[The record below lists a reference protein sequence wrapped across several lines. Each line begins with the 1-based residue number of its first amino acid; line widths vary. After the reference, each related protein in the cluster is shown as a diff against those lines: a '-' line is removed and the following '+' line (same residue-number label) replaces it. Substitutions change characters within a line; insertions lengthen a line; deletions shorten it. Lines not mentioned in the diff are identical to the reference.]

1 MTRLPP
7 RAMPSK
13 VTTNSIRQ
21 GRWPELALASPISYR
36 MCHEYASS
44 LHASHR
50 VVCPHDRAG
59 VARGAGSVWA
69 NRHEFDHPGRRSH
82 CLGCGISCPVCDF
95 HVDHERRRQAE
106 GALVVHGVAAAVGS
120 RLDGPG
126 LAAVRLAVASNPDRD
141 CPLDRL
147 CARQDESLLQQ
158 GIRATGVV
166 LAVLQPRMNVV
177 INNVYIRRQ
186 VRLRI
191 EREDG
196 APAYEGMLKGLF
208 MLGEIPSVGDKIP
221 LLVDRTKP
229 QRFEYAK
236 KEETPAPPTLARPT
250 AASATGR
257 ANIGDQLEKLADLH
271 ERGAITDSEFDAA
284 KKKLLRN

>member
-1 MTRLPP
+1 MNMRRLYTLLI
-7 RAMPSK
+7 
-13 VTTNSIRQ
+13 V
-21 GRWPELALASPISYR
+21 WCALMIAP
-36 MCHEYASS
+36 A
-44 LHASHR
+44 L
-50 VVCPHDRAG
+50 
-59 VARGAGSVWA
+59 
-69 NRHEFDHPGRRSH
+69 
-82 CLGCGISCPVCDF
+82 
-95 HVDHERRRQAE
+95 
-106 GALVVHGVAAAVGS
+106 LVVLGVFGRIDMNSTIPGGAAIAWVVGYLAQFAIFMWIMNVVGKQKVLWWFMASLLPWAVDWTVPVS
-120 RLDGPG
+120 
-126 LAAVRLAVASNPDRD
+126 
-141 CPLDRL
+141 PLFVL
-147 CARQDESLLQQ
+147 LWLPILIAIALWIAFVARQDESLLQQ

-196 APAYEGMLKGLF
+196 APAYEGILKGLF
-208 MLGEIPSVGDKIP
+208 MLGEIPSVGDRIP
-221 LLVDRTKP
+221 VLVDPTKP